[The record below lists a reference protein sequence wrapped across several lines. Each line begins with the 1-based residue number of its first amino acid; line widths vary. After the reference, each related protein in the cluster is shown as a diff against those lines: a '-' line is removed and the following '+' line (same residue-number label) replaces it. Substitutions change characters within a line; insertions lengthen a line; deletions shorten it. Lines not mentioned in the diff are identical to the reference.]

1 MIFFLEVFVQLR
13 RLSTAFKNCLLFN
26 FVVALV
32 DFSFPRQSLS
42 FWRSW
47 ELSKSKAIHGD
58 QDWYVCD
65 RKIVD
70 KTYNSLWNFEVRP
83 KVFQKCE
90 NRLLSRKEWNSV
102 HNYFPYEYST
112 YLYSMFPFDTDTI
125 TRFTVWKC
133 KSFYLLYFESQTLRN
148 SISDAVRK
156 KLLLYASPPY
166 VCLWQGPF
174 HSWVVFYLH
183 NQSYFDS
190 VWFSRLAI

>member
-70 KTYNSLWNFEVRP
+70 KTYNSLRNFEVKPQLFQSEYEIRQERMELWP
-83 KVFQKCE
+83 LIFPVLYYDCVLVFNISFWYGQYYKIYGIEMQKFLLALLRVE
-90 NRLLSRKEWNSV
+90 NFAE
-102 HNYFPYEYST
+102 
-112 YLYSMFPFDTDTI
+112 
-125 TRFTVWKC
+125 
-133 KSFYLLYFESQTLRN
+133 
-148 SISDAVRK
+148 
-156 KLLLYASPPY
+156 
-166 VCLWQGPF
+166 F
-174 HSWVVFYLH
+174 HFWC
-183 NQSYFDS
+183 
-190 VWFSRLAI
+190 R